1 MLLFADLLYIII
13 LLKGGVKM
21 STILKAFFISIILAV
36 CSFLNVPCPVMGEEV
51 DMDKFK
57 ETFVEDFDTELDRTV
72 WSGHYQYGKTT
83 EARKGSY
90 WNQYLAYTENGNL
103 IIPIVYLEEGMGG
116 KGAGWYTAGIDTDS
130 DSPNGFS
137 QKFGYFECRCI
148 LPEGADIWSAFWLM
162 NDGVYN
168 EDGNGRDGTEIDIF
182 ESDCYDDLFKNA
194 VSSNLHFDNYGD
206 MHQMMGAN
214 VFSTGN
220 NPYEEF
226 NTYGLE
232 WNENEYIFY
241 INGKETFRT
250 SYGGV
255 SQNEEYLILSVEMKG
270 KDGIPSERENIP
282 ADGAKFIVDYVKV
295 YQYKDL
301 IK

>member
-1 MLLFADLLYIII
+1 MNVNLNSVTAFFTSIIVII
-13 LLKGGVKM
+13 L
-21 STILKAFFISIILAV
+21 SW
-36 CSFLNVPCPVMGEEV
+36 LNIPCYPMGENV
-51 DMDKFK
+51 DMSKFE
-57 ETFVEDFDTELDRTV
+57 ETFTENFDTELDRSV
-72 WSGHYQYGKTT
+72 WSGHYQYGETT

-103 IIPIVYLEEGMGG
+103 VIPVTYLEDGMGG
-116 KGAGWYTAGIDTDS
+116 KGAGWYTAGIDTDG

-148 LPEGADIWSAFWLM
+148 LPEGADVWSAFWLM

-182 ESDCYDDLFKNA
+182 ESDRYGKKRNNA
-194 VSSNLHFDNYGD
+194 VTSNLHFDGYGEA
-206 MHQMMGAN
+206 HQMMGAEE
-214 VFSTGN
+214 FLIKN

-226 NTYGLE
+226 NTYALE
-232 WNENEYIFY
+232 WNESEYIFY

-270 KDGIPSERENIP
+270 ENGIPSQRENAP
-282 ADGAKFIVDYVKV
+282 AEDTQFIVDYVKV
-295 YQYKDL
+295 YQYKKL
-301 IK
+301 L